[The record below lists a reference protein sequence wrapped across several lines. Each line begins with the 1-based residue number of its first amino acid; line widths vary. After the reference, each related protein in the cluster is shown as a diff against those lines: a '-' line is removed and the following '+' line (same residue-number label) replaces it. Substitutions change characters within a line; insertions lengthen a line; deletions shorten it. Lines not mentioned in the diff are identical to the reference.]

1 VTWGAQKQLPTS
13 SHFVVI
19 LCRTPKEMLPESDHV
34 LYIRKEIK
42 DLPEDILSLYTKL
55 HHKFLESDFALLG
68 NERAMFEWACR
79 QTYIALGNMMTA
91 AAQIGID
98 SCPVEGFDK
107 EKAEQVLREAG
118 VLKDDRFG
126 ISCMVAFGYRIREPR
141 EKTRQP
147 ADQVV
152 EWVR

>member
-1 VTWGAQKQLPTS
+1 LP
-13 SHFVVI
+13 
-19 LCRTPKEMLPESDHV
+19 D
-34 LYIRKEIK
+34 
-42 DLPEDILSLYTKL
+42 DILALYTKL
-55 HHKFLESDFALLG
+55 HHKFLESDFDLLG

-118 VLKDDRFG
+118 VLKDDSFG

-141 EKTRQP
+141 EKTRQSV
-147 ADQVV
+147 DQVV
-152 EWVR
+152 EWV